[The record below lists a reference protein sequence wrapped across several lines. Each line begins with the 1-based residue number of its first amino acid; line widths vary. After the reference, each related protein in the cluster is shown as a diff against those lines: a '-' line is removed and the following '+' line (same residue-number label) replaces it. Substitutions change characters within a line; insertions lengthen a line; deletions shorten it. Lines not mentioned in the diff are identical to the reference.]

1 MDMKELAKTVMKRV
15 LAGVSHSAVGEKT
28 PSTATYMIMKWLMT
42 RNRPINN
49 LPIQL

>member
-1 MDMKELAKTVMKRV
+1 MDINELAKTVMKRV
-15 LAGVSHSAVGEKT
+15 LAGVSHSVVEGKT

-42 RNRPINN
+42 RNRPISN